1 MVETNRAEESPI
13 KKMDSKRIKEIQQE
27 TAHSESVSVQQAL
40 LKVWNECAQQS
51 QSEIDELTKEKSLF
65 IEKYTKSCN
74 EVQKL
79 EKVNDELTKEVERLR
94 KGIDWTRAEYI
105 KCVNDSDEITEKL
118 EELLTTH

>member
-51 QSEIDELTKEKSLF
+51 QSEIDELTNDKNQLEMDLFSIKMESSHEIADLVKEINSLKERVIF
-65 IEKYTKSCN
+65 YNEKMGKP
-74 EVQKL
+74 
-79 EKVNDELTKEVERLR
+79 
-94 KGIDWTRAEYI
+94 TR
-105 KCVNDSDEITEKL
+105 
-118 EELLTTH
+118 

>member
-51 QSEIDELTKEKSLF
+51 QSEIDELTNDKNQLEMDLIRYGRKIKWETPQVKRKERYFNTIEAWRILPSTSDKKPETTVNNITDSSLH
-65 IEKYTKSCN
+65 
-74 EVQKL
+74 
-79 EKVNDELTKEVERLR
+79 
-94 KGIDWTRAEYI
+94 
-105 KCVNDSDEITEKL
+105 
-118 EELLTTH
+118 EESPF

>member
-1 MVETNRAEESPI
+1 MGTNRAEESPI

-51 QSEIDELTKEKSLF
+51 QSEIDELTKE
-65 IEKYTKSCN
+65 
-74 EVQKL
+74 
-79 EKVNDELTKEVERLR
+79 VERLR